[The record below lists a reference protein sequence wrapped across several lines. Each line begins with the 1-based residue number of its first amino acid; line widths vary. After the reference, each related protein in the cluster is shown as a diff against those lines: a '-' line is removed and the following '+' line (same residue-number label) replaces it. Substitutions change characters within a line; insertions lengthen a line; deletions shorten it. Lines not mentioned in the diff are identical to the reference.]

1 VPEQSKQSQLGIGL
15 LLIAVG
21 LSCAAMMYV
30 HPEALRVPAWVAY
43 AAVSSFPLCGAA
55 LLAQAFGSKRLVTL
69 LGVGVVA
76 GLLVPFLWITF
87 GPGPMDCSVSII
99 GIAGQASDWL
109 CRAGFGLASLLGL
122 VVLALI
128 VRAAFQ

>member
-1 VPEQSKQSQLGIGL
+1 

-21 LSCAAMMYV
+21 VSSAVTMYV

-55 LLAQAFGSKRLVTL
+55 LLALAFGSKRLVTL
-69 LGVGVVA
+69 LGICVVV

-87 GPGPMDCSVSII
+87 GPGPMDCSVSVI
-99 GIAGQASDWL
+99 GVAGEASDWL

-122 VVLALI
+122 VVLGLI
-128 VRAAFQ
+128 IRAAVKQARAA